1 LTPLTI
7 FPLVWLALCVIA
19 IVAMVLLRP
28 SRHVVW
34 LVIIVLL
41 VAISVWIALPNNPG
55 IKVDL
60 NGDGA
65 PEIDKPISVRQGLDL
80 AGGVRVLLQ
89 ADVPPNTTLPAGA
102 MSEVQRIIEE
112 RINATGTLEPVVQLR
127 GDRRII
133 VELPGEVD
141 PEAAVKLIRQTALLE
156 FVDFGNNPPPAGT
169 IVQTDLAKSTGEATA
184 TAEPTTSATVE
195 ATTEPTSQPTA
206 EATTAPDATAT
217 PEGPVYHTVMT
228 GDILQTADVTFQRTI
243 NKPIVSFVLTPKGQ
257 EEFGKYTTE
266 HTGQYLGIVL
276 DGVVISAPR
285 INEPITGGS
294 GIIQGSFTLDEA
306 TTLATQL
313 RYGALPVALKVE
325 STSTVG
331 PTLGKISVD
340 QSIRAGIIG
349 IIVVLI
355 FILVY
360 YRIPGI
366 AAALALLT
374 FAVLNFAIYKFI
386 PITMTLPAIIGFL
399 ISVGTAVDGNILI
412 FERMKEELR
421 HGASLRRAVDA
432 GFSRAWTSI
441 RDSNFSTIIICAVLY
456 AFGTSFG
463 AGAVRG
469 FAVTLALGLLIN
481 LFTAIT
487 VTRTFLHFIL
497 MPLNDETVASK
508 PWLMGLVREAA

>member
-1 LTPLTI
+1 
-7 FPLVWLALCVIA
+7 
-19 IVAMVLLRP
+19 
-28 SRHVVW
+28 
-34 LVIIVLL
+34 
-41 VAISVWIALPNNPG
+41 
-55 IKVDL
+55 
-60 NGDGA
+60 
-65 PEIDKPISVRQGLDL
+65 
-80 AGGVRVLLQ
+80 
-89 ADVPPNTTLPAGA
+89 
-102 MSEVQRIIEE
+102 
-112 RINATGTLEPVVQLR
+112 
-127 GDRRII
+127 
-133 VELPGEVD
+133 
-141 PEAAVKLIRQTALLE
+141 
-156 FVDFGNNPPPAGT
+156 
-169 IVQTDLAKSTGEATA
+169 
-184 TAEPTTSATVE
+184 
-195 ATTEPTSQPTA
+195 
-206 EATTAPDATAT
+206 
-217 PEGPVYHTVMT
+217 
-228 GDILQTADVTFQRTI
+228 
-243 NKPIVSFVLTPKGQ
+243 
-257 EEFGKYTTE
+257 
-266 HTGQYLGIVL
+266 
-276 DGVVISAPR
+276 
-285 INEPITGGS
+285 
-294 GIIQGSFTLDEA
+294 
-306 TTLATQL
+306 
-313 RYGALPVALKVE
+313 VALTVE